1 MHTTAK
7 FIQHPESHHEE
18 VNMDYIYGTASVSV
32 YWDQVSLSDI
42 KLMCVAIAEC
52 DSGLGVMDRDKL

>member
-1 MHTTAK
+1 VRTTAK

-42 KLMCVAIAEC
+42 KVIGVAIAEC
-52 DSGLGVMDRDKL
+52 DSGSGVMHRDKL